1 MFPPGIVAKG
11 FCAGASIAMERKR
24 TAFRMQLAILNG
36 GAWTLRDLTELLTND
51 RATITLD
58 RASLDIARLEYP
70 GLDPEPSIRRLDE
83 IASEIEALSGPGANG
98 RAFIEAANRRLF
110 LDLGLRGNERDYY
123 DVRNSCLNDVLDR
136 RLGIPIT
143 LSVIYMEI
151 ARRLRRPVYGIG
163 LPSHFIVQYDDG
175 EFDTYIDP
183 FHGGELLTRS
193 ECVDLVVERT
203 GAAPPPSAFLPCLP
217 KQIVLRML
225 QNLKGVYVQ
234 SGAFDKAL
242 KVVDLVVSSRAFLP
256 GEYKQRAVILLQMRR
271 YRAAMADLESYLKG
285 EPQAAD
291 RGDVVKQIEVI
302 HRYLG
307 ALN

>member
-1 MFPPGIVAKG
+1 M
-11 FCAGASIAMERKR
+11 
-24 TAFRMQLAILNG
+24 
-36 GAWTLRDLTELLTND
+36 RDLTELLTND
-51 RATITLD
+51 RASVPLD
-58 RASLDIARLEYP
+58 RAALDIARLEYP
-70 GLDPEPSIRRLDE
+70 DLDPEPWIRRLDE
-83 IASEIEALSGPGANG
+83 IATEIGAMAGPGANG
-98 RAFIEAANRRLF
+98 RAFIEATNRRLF
-110 LDLGLRGNERDYY
+110 AELGLRGNQREYY

-163 LPSHFIVQYDDG
+163 LPSHFVVQYDDG

-193 ECVDLVVERT
+193 ECVALVFERT
-203 GAAPPPSAFLPCLP
+203 GAEPPPPAFLPCLP

-225 QNLKGVYVQ
+225 QNLKAVYVQ
-234 SGAFDKAL
+234 SGAYEKAL
-242 KVVDLVVSSRAFLP
+242 NAVDLVVSSRTFVP

-271 YRAAMADLESYLKG
+271 YRAAMADLENYLKA

-291 RGDVVKQIEVI
+291 REDVVKQIEAI